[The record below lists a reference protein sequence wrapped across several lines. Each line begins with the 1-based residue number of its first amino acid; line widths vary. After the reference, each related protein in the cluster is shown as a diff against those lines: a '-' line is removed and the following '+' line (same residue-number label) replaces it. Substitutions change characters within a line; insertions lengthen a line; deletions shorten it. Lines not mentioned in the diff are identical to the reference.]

1 MRLMMNRI
9 VLVLVLIAV
18 LALGSS
24 FVQAQG
30 PEKLRV
36 AMILAVPVGDAGWG
50 LSHLV
55 GLKYLEARVPN
66 VEVAYTESVPE
77 TAEAERV
84 LTEYARRGYKLLIA
98 GSFGY
103 MDSTLAV
110 AKRFPEVVIINCCQ
124 FRLAPNVATYYVKDY
139 EAGYLVGIIAGKMT
153 KTNIIGYVA
162 HMPTPNVILNTNG
175 FALGVRSVNPNAKIH
190 LVWTQAWYNP
200 AKEREGAESV
210 MDVGADIVAENTD
223 SPAPVQAAERRG
235 KFSIGVYTDMS
246 TFGPKGNLTSA
257 VWNWGPIFVDVAQR
271 VRAGTFK
278 STNYLWGLKEGGVTL
293 APFGR
298 PVPADVRQLVTE
310 RKQALIDGS
319 LFIFKGPIRD
329 QSGTLRVPA
338 GKVLTHQEAWSLGF
352 LVEGIVGTL
361 PR

>member
-1 MRLMMNRI
+1 MRLTFRR
-9 VLVLVLIAV
+9 VLLAVTLVVLL
-18 LALGSS
+18 LLGHS

-30 PEKLRV
+30 PERLRV
-36 AMILAVPVGDAGWG
+36 AMIVAVPVGDAGWG
-50 LSHLV
+50 LAHLV

-66 VEVAYTESVPE
+66 VEIAYTESVPE

-84 LTEYARRGYKLLIA
+84 LTDYARRGYRMLIA

-110 AKRFPEVVIINCCQ
+110 AQRFPNVVIINCCQ
-124 FRLAPNVATYYVKDY
+124 ARLAPNVATYYVKDY
-139 EAGYLVGIIAGKMT
+139 EAGYLTGLIAGRMT
-153 KTNIIGYVA
+153 QTNIIGYVA
-162 HMPTPNVILNTNG
+162 HMPIPNVILNVNA
-175 FALGVRSVNPNAKIH
+175 FALGVRSVNPVAKIH
-190 LVWTQAWYNP
+190 LVWTQSWYDP

-210 MDVGADIVAENTD
+210 MDVGADVVAEDTD

-235 KFSIGVYTDMS
+235 KYSIGIYSDMS
-246 TFGPKGNLTSA
+246 AFGPRGHLTSA

-271 VRAGTFK
+271 IRNGTFR

-293 APFGR
+293 SPLGR
-298 PVPADVRQLVTE
+298 AVPADVRQLVAN
-310 RKQALIDGS
+310 RKQALIDGT
-319 LFIFKGPIRD
+319 LFIFRGPIRD
-329 QSGTLRVPA
+329 QSGTVRVPA

-352 LVEGIVGTL
+352 LVEGLVGTL

>member
-1 MRLMMNRI
+1 MRVKFTSML
-9 VLVLVLIAV
+9 
-18 LALGSS
+18 LALALITILFFGSS

-50 LSHLV
+50 LSHLI

-66 VEVAYTESVPE
+66 VEVAYSESVPE

-84 LTEYARRGYKLLIA
+84 LTDYARRGYRMLIA

-110 AKRFPEVVIINCCQ
+110 AQRFPNVVIINCCQ

-139 EAGYLVGIIAGKMT
+139 EAGYLTGIIAGKMT
-153 KTNIIGYVA
+153 KSNIIGYVA
-162 HMPTPNVILNTNG
+162 HMPVPNVILNVNA
-175 FALGVRSVNPNAKIH
+175 FAMGVRSVNPVAKIH
-190 LVWTQAWYNP
+190 LVWTQSWYDP

-210 MDVGADIVAENTD
+210 MDVGADVVAEDTD

-235 KFSIGVYTDMS
+235 KYSIGIYSDMS
-246 TFGPKGNLTSA
+246 AFGPRGNLTSA
-257 VWNWGPIFVDVAQR
+257 VWNWGPIFVDVALKIR
-271 VRAGTFK
+271 NGTFK
-278 STNYLWGLKEGGVTL
+278 SMNYLWGLKEGGVTL
-293 APFGR
+293 APLGR
-298 PVPADVRQLVTE
+298 PVPADVRQLVAD
-310 RKQALIDGS
+310 RKQALIDGTW
-319 LFIFKGPIRD
+319 FIFRGPIRD
-329 QSGTLRVPA
+329 QSGAVRVPA
-338 GKVLTHQEAWSLGF
+338 GKVLSHQEAWSLGF

>member
-1 MRLMMNRI
+1 
-9 VLVLVLIAV
+9 LVFLLIAIFS
-18 LALGSS
+18 LAPP
-24 FVQAQG
+24 FAQAQG
-30 PEKLRV
+30 PEKLRI
-36 AMILAVPVGDAGWG
+36 AMVIAVPVGDAGWG

-55 GLKYLEARVPN
+55 GLKYLEGRVPN
-66 VEVAYTESVPE
+66 VEIAYSESVPE

-84 LTEYARRGYKLLIA
+84 LTEYARRGYKLIIA

-110 AKRFPEVVIINCCQ
+110 AQRFPQSFFINCCQ

-139 EAGYLVGIIAGKMT
+139 ETGYLAGIVAGKMT
-153 KTNIIGYVA
+153 KTNVIGYVA

-175 FALGVRSVNPNAKIH
+175 FAMGVRSVNRNAKIH
-190 LVWTQAWYNP
+190 LVWTQAWYDP

-246 TFGPKGNLTSA
+246 SFGPNGNLTSS
-257 VWNWGPIFVDVAQR
+257 VWNWGPIWVDVANR
-271 VRAGTFK
+271 IRNGTFR

-293 APFGR
+293 APLRR
-298 PVPADVRQLVTE
+298 PVPADVREFVAA
-310 RKQALIDGS
+310 RKQEIIEGTH
-319 LFIFKGPIRD
+319 FIFKGPIRD

-352 LVEGIVGTL
+352 LVEGIVGTI